1 MHHIVD
7 KIHSESMIL
16 NSLIKEFKEKQDKNT
31 LEKLEK
37 SNKKLRDLLKEYGK
51 ILEEQAKIF
60 DDLPDILSPEDMA
73 QLGLDGKRK
82 KRRSKKRSKKRSKR
96 RSKKSKRNKY

>member
-1 MHHIVD
+1 MQHIVD

-16 NSLIKEFKEKQDKNT
+16 NSLIKEFKEKQDKVT

-37 SNKKLRDLLKEYGK
+37 SNEKVRDLLKEYGK
-51 ILEEQAKIF
+51 MLKEQAEIF
-60 DDLPDILSPEDMA
+60 AGLPDILSPEDMA
-73 QLGLDGKRK
+73 RLGLDGKRK
-82 KRRSKKRSKKRSKR
+82 KRRSKKRSKKR